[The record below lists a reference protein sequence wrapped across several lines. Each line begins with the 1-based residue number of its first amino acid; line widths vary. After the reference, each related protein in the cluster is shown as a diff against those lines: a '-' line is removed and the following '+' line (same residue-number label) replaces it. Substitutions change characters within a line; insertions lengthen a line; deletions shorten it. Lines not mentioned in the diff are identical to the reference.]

1 MNYDDFVR
9 RKLGT
14 TQRKGI
20 DASLGDYGMFP
31 HQIDLT
37 KWALRRGS
45 AAIFADTGLGKT
57 RMQIGWADTINRTT
71 HGDVLILAPL
81 AVAEQTVEEAA
92 SVGVQITHARDDS
105 QIRPGI
111 NITNYDRLHKFDT
124 DRFRAVV
131 LDESSI
137 IKHHDAKTL
146 GILMGAFRD
155 TPFKLCATAT
165 PAPNDWTELGTHAE
179 FLGVRSRAEMLAE
192 YFTHDASET
201 QVWRLKGHA
210 RQAFWQWVASWGAMV
225 RSPIDLGHDGSMY
238 ELPPLHVHQHTV
250 ASRHDIEMGLFV
262 TEAQTLMDRRRA
274 RRDSIVDRVRACVD
288 MVNADSEPWLIWCD
302 LNSEGDALE
311 SAIPDAIQVAGAD
324 SIDEKERLIFE
335 FVHGN
340 ARVMVSKP
348 SIMGFGLNLQR
359 CANMAFVGV
368 TDSWEA
374 YYQAVRRC
382 WRFGQTKPVNVH
394 IFASEAEGA
403 VVSNLKRKEDAAA
416 SMAQSMAQETR
427 AAVQQSVLGFVR
439 ESNAYEPDR
448 KIIVPSFLEESSCN
462 A

>member
-1 MNYDDFVR
+1 
-9 RKLGT
+9 
-14 TQRKGI
+14 
-20 DASLGDYGMFP
+20 
-31 HQIDLT
+31 
-37 KWALRRGS
+37 
-45 AAIFADTGLGKT
+45 
-57 RMQIGWADTINRTT
+57 
-71 HGDVLILAPL
+71 
-81 AVAEQTVEEAA
+81 
-92 SVGVQITHARDDS
+92 
-105 QIRPGI
+105 
-111 NITNYDRLHKFDT
+111 
-124 DRFRAVV
+124 
-131 LDESSI
+131 
-137 IKHHDAKTL
+137 
-146 GILMGAFRD
+146 
-155 TPFKLCATAT
+155 
-165 PAPNDWTELGTHAE
+165 
-179 FLGVRSRAEMLAE
+179 
-192 YFTHDASET
+192 
-201 QVWRLKGHA
+201 
-210 RQAFWQWVASWGAMV
+210 
-225 RSPIDLGHDGSMY
+225 MY

-250 ASRHDIEMGLFV
+250 SSRHDIEMGLFV

-340 ARVMVSKP
+340 ARVMISKP

-382 WRFGQTKPVNVH
+382 WRFGQTRTVNVH

-403 VVSNLKRKEDAAA
+403 VVSNLKRKEESAA

-439 ESNAYEPDR
+439 DSNAYEPDR
-448 KIIVPSFLEESSCN
+448 TIIVPNFLEESSCN